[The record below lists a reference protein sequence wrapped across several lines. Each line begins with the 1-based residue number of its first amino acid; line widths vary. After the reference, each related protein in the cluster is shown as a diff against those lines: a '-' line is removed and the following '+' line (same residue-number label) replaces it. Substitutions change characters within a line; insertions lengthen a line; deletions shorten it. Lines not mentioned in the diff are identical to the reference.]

1 MVDQGTRWIQVMFFY
16 LFLIIIVPMI
26 VMPSKS
32 MFSMESM
39 RMQMAHLIVCGVLYY
54 FLGAWYVV
62 NGDYKEYSLD
72 KNNKF
77 VDLESLIS

>member
-16 LFLIIIVPMI
+16 LILIAIVPMI

-39 RMQMAHLIVCGVLYY
+39 RMQMVHFIVCGILYY
-54 FLGAWYVV
+54 FLGAWYIV
-62 NGDYKEYSLD
+62 NGDYREYTIEE
-72 KNNKF
+72 NNKV
-77 VDLESLIS
+77 VDLKSLIA